1 VCDVQDLDLQQGI
14 GGELVPFGVMN
25 AYEPM
30 TPSLGMRQV
39 ETTALPHISP
49 ALTPA
54 PTAKRREKIQKH
66 AEKLMTVL
74 ERDLERERE
83 RKREREL
90 QRHDIGG
97 VARHRDSVL
106 HRDWQVE
113 KEAREFDDRLERL
126 EQTIEQQESDR
137 EIGTVARAAI
147 ASPLERLEH
156 SLEQRLNQHPDPQ
169 TIDFKELSLVD
180 RLERLEQSL
189 EQRLHHQSDPPA
201 IVFKEPNRHAT
212 ATTHRHAM
220 SSPQKLED
228 TASLD
233 TVAAPLM
240 CTPFDKVYY
249 TQDAH
254 QDLRP
259 QVSRPQVHVHSDL
272 KNRVERLEQS
282 LRYSAIK
289 PDEEPG
295 HRRDE
300 KPEDLVYA
308 QVTTLVHIKATRVSN
323 TISMR
328 TILLNAHTHTQ
339 GTSST

>member
-1 VCDVQDLDLQQGI
+1 
-14 GGELVPFGVMN
+14 
-25 AYEPM
+25 
-30 TPSLGMRQV
+30 
-39 ETTALPHISP
+39 
-49 ALTPA
+49 
-54 PTAKRREKIQKH
+54 
-66 AEKLMTVL
+66 
-74 ERDLERERE
+74 
-83 RKREREL
+83 
-90 QRHDIGG
+90 
-97 VARHRDSVL
+97 
-106 HRDWQVE
+106 
-113 KEAREFDDRLERL
+113 L
-126 EQTIEQQESDR
+126 EQTIEQQQSDR
-137 EIGTVARAAI
+137 DIGTVARAAI
-147 ASPLERLEH
+147 ASPLERLEQ

-169 TIDFKELSLVD
+169 TIDFKELSVVD
-180 RLERLEQSL
+180 RLERLELSL

-201 IVFKEPNRHAT
+201 IVFKEPNRQAT

-220 SSPQKLED
+220 SSPQQIQD

-240 CTPFDKVYY
+240 CTPFDMVYY

-282 LRYSAIK
+282 LRYSATK

-308 QVTTLVHIKATRVSN
+308 QVTTLVHFEATRVSN
-323 TISMR
+323 TMSMR
-328 TILLNAHTHTQ
+328 TILLNALAHKAQ
-339 GTSST
+339 AALKSSKNQQTTRGK